1 MCASL
6 QLVCKTAL
14 DEQRSVK
21 ATQSVSIKMCFK
33 RSYIYIYPGFHFCTF
48 SFSSKSVSLM
58 KLNSLLLADN
68 VFIEYL
74 DLSTRTVT
82 AVHIFPM

>member
-1 MCASL
+1 MCARP
-6 QLVCKTAL
+6 QLVCKTGL
-14 DEQRSVK
+14 DEQRSIK
-21 ATQSVSIKMCFK
+21 ATQSLSIKMCFK
-33 RSYIYIYPGFHFCTF
+33 RSYVYISPGFHFCMF
-48 SFSSKSVSLM
+48 YFNSKSVSLM

-74 DLSTRTVT
+74 NLNTRTIT